1 MNINWYPGHM
11 KKTKDLIVENL
22 KIIDIVIEILDA
34 RIPISSK
41 NPDISK
47 LANNKKK
54 IIVLNKVDLIDSKEL
69 KSWED
74 YFLKNNFSDYFV
86 ALSVEKGT
94 NFNELRKITDKIYAE
109 KLEKMK
115 KKGLRKTEVRA
126 MIVGIPNVGKSKFIN
141 KFVNKNK
148 ARVGN
153 TPGFTKG
160 KQIAYLTFS
169 LGGFYFLT
177 SYLITW
183 LIILPISKIL
193 KNKNG
198 STFWGLSANIIF
210 IIAMAIFFALNK
222 NVISAK
228 YFFIPILFL
237 TNGLINIFAFKT
249 MNEIYARDENG
260 KIIFNEETEVDKLN
274 TNKIKK

>member
-1 MNINWYPGHM
+1 MFMFN
-11 KKTKDLIVENL
+11 KTKN
-22 KIIDIVIEILDA
+22 
-34 RIPISSK
+34 R
-41 NPDISK
+41 
-47 LANNKKK
+47 
-54 IIVLNKVDLIDSKEL
+54 LNKYKDLKFTVKPDNKLSTYLPTLISPLYGAIFNNVLSLIFTIYLVISNPVFLNID
-69 KSWED
+69 
-74 YFLKNNFSDYFV
+74 
-86 ALSVEKGT
+86 
-94 NFNELRKITDKIYAE
+94 
-109 KLEKMK
+109 
-115 KKGLRKTEVRA
+115 
-126 MIVGIPNVGKSKFIN
+126 
-141 KFVNKNK
+141 
-148 ARVGN
+148 
-153 TPGFTKG
+153 GFTKG

-193 KNKNG
+193 KHKNG

-222 NVISAK
+222 NVMSAK
-228 YFFIPILFL
+228 YYFIPILFL

-260 KIIFNEETEVDKLN
+260 KIIFNEETEVDKSN